1 MRNPIFEQIGYE
13 EKTTFWMDFSI
24 ADRFGVSA
32 IEDTFK
38 RAFQGWKDNVIFLTE
53 LAMVLNH
60 KIWQH
65 YEKNPTYG
73 QTYDKLWRK
82 VDDWAYENLKDDDL
96 QYYLKTT
103 D

>member
-32 IEDTFK
+32 IEDTYK
-38 RAFQGWKDNVIFLTE
+38 RAFKGWKDNTVFLTE

-65 YEKNPTYG
+65 AERNPSYA
-73 QTYDKLWRK
+73 QTYDRLWRE